1 MDEGD
6 GGATGKTGIR
16 DRLQNM
22 SYYLDWFL
30 EIGKLMLE
38 SGAEIHRVEDTIT
51 RLCSAYHMKD
61 IEIFAIRSLIVLSIK
76 DAAGNTY
83 SSSKRIYE
91 IGIDMGKLEA
101 LNQVSRSICAQL
113 PGLESVKRQIES
125 CRSVKSI
132 GRAERIAGYMAA
144 AFAFACFF
152 GGRLRDG
159 AAAAGLGLLLF
170 YMDERLAKKCPQR
183 LVYIVLVS
191 GLLGFGGEIYGQ
203 IGLGLR
209 PDKIMIGTI
218 MLLIP
223 GMSFM
228 NSMRDMLS
236 NNEMNGFFSCL
247 DVLLTAGAIAAGFAL
262 PLLFMG

>member
-6 GGATGKTGIR
+6 GGATGKTGITGR
-16 DRLQNM
+16 FPNM
-22 SYYLDWFL
+22 GQYLDWFL

-38 SGAEIHRVEDTIT
+38 SGAEIHRVEDTVT

-61 IEIFAIRSLIVLSIK
+61 IELFAIRSLIILSVK
-76 DAAGNTY
+76 DAEGNTY

-113 PGLESVKRQIES
+113 PGLEPVKRQIES

-132 GRAERIAGYMAA
+132 GRAERMAGYMAA

-236 NNEMNGFFSCL
+236 NNEINGFFSCL

-262 PLLFMG
+262 PLLLMG